1 MTKAIN
7 KIKGKIKVSSSTGN
21 ALNPEKVKKNSSKI
35 ILSNKEKIQKIKDPI
50 ATKNDILQSAIE
62 VFVENGFGKST
73 LEQIAAKAKVTRG
86 AVYWHFKNKQE
97 IFAELHEALH
107 KPLTSSIL
115 EDMKKNCDDSL
126 CQLEKLCVK
135 LLVDLDNDEMRKK
148 ILKIF
153 LCKCDYSC
161 GMEDI
166 LEKQR
171 VNKLK
176 NIERFAEYFERA
188 KKNKNLAKDLDPQI
202 TAISLACYM
211 SGIVTEYLR
220 NPQLFKLKQ
229 QAPQL
234 IKQFFSAFRK

>member
-1 MTKAIN
+1 MTKA
-7 KIKGKIKVSSSTGN
+7 
-21 ALNPEKVKKNSSKI
+21 
-35 ILSNKEKIQKIKDPI
+35 SNKTQKKTKDPI
-50 ATKNDILQSAIE
+50 ATRNDILQAAIE
-62 VFVENGFGKST
+62 VFVENGVSKST
-73 LEQIAAKAKVTRG
+73 LEQIASKADVTRG
-86 AVYWHFKNKQE
+86 AVYWHFKNKHD
-97 IFAELHEALH
+97 IFEALH
-107 KPLTSSIL
+107 ETLHQPLTASIL
-115 EDMKKNCDDSL
+115 EDMQKNCDDSL

-171 VNKLK
+171 NNKLK
-176 NIERFAEYFERA
+176 NIERFAKYFERA
-188 KKNKNLAKDLDPQI
+188 KKNKHLPKTLDPQI

-220 NPQLFKLKQ
+220 NPQLFKLKK
-229 QAPQL
+229 QAPHL
-234 IKQFFSAFRK
+234 IQQFFSSFRK

>member
-1 MTKAIN
+1 MTK
-7 KIKGKIKVSSSTGN
+7 IKK
-21 ALNPEKVKKNSSKI
+21 
-35 ILSNKEKIQKIKDPI
+35 KIQKKTKDPT
-50 ATKNDILQSAIE
+50 ATKNDILQAAIE
-62 VFVENGFGKST
+62 VFVEHGFVKST
-73 LEQIAAKAKVTRG
+73 LEQIAAKADVTRG
-86 AVYWHFKNKQE
+86 AVYWHFKNKHD
-97 IFAELHEALH
+97 IFEALHEALN

-135 LLVDLDNDEMRKK
+135 LLVDLDNDETRKK

-171 VNKLK
+171 KRKLK
-176 NIERFAEYFERA
+176 NIEFFSEYFARA
-188 KKNKNLAKDLDPQI
+188 IKNKKVPQDLDPKI
-202 TAISLACYM
+202 TAISLVCYM

-220 NPQLFKLKQ
+220 NPQLFNLKK
-229 QAPQL
+229 QAPHL